1 MKRRIVF
8 ATGNENK
15 MKEIR
20 MILADLGM
28 EIVSMREAGVD
39 EEIVED
45 GMSFEENAEIKA
57 RAVSRVL
64 VNDIVL
70 ADDSGLE
77 IDYLDK
83 APGIYSARFAG
94 EDTSYDIK
102 NRILLD
108 RLEGVPDDERTAR
121 FVCAVAAV
129 FPDGTTSVVRET
141 IEGQIG
147 HEIVGANGFGYDPI
161 FYVPEFGCTTAEM
174 TPEQKN
180 KLSHRGKALR
190 AIKILLEIERGRSM
204 KILIVSDTHGRHQAL
219 DRALE
224 EAGKIDMFIHLGDVE
239 GGEDYLEAVVECEK
253 HIIRGNND
261 FFTELPREEEFEIG
275 PYHAFITHGHYYYVS
290 MGMETIIEEGRSRG
304 ADLVMFGHTH
314 RPFFLQ
320 KDGMTILNPGSLS
333 FPRQEGRRGS
343 YMIME
348 VDGDGKL
355 SFEQKYL

>member
-1 MKRRIVF
+1 
-8 ATGNENK
+8 
-15 MKEIR
+15 
-20 MILADLGM
+20 
-28 EIVSMREAGVD
+28 
-39 EEIVED
+39 
-45 GMSFEENAEIKA
+45 
-57 RAVSRVL
+57 
-64 VNDIVL
+64 
-70 ADDSGLE
+70 
-77 IDYLDK
+77 
-83 APGIYSARFAG
+83 
-94 EDTSYDIK
+94 
-102 NRILLD
+102 
-108 RLEGVPDDERTAR
+108 
-121 FVCAVAAV
+121 
-129 FPDGTTSVVRET
+129 
-141 IEGQIG
+141 
-147 HEIVGANGFGYDPI
+147 
-161 FYVPEFGCTTAEM
+161 
-174 TPEQKN
+174 
-180 KLSHRGKALR
+180 
-190 AIKILLEIERGRSM
+190 M

-253 HIIRGNND
+253 HI
-261 FFTELPREEEFEIG
+261 
-275 PYHAFITHGHYYYVS
+275 

>member
-1 MKRRIVF
+1 
-8 ATGNENK
+8 
-15 MKEIR
+15 
-20 MILADLGM
+20 
-28 EIVSMREAGVD
+28 
-39 EEIVED
+39 
-45 GMSFEENAEIKA
+45 
-57 RAVSRVL
+57 
-64 VNDIVL
+64 
-70 ADDSGLE
+70 
-77 IDYLDK
+77 
-83 APGIYSARFAG
+83 
-94 EDTSYDIK
+94 
-102 NRILLD
+102 
-108 RLEGVPDDERTAR
+108 
-121 FVCAVAAV
+121 
-129 FPDGTTSVVRET
+129 
-141 IEGQIG
+141 
-147 HEIVGANGFGYDPI
+147 
-161 FYVPEFGCTTAEM
+161 M

-190 AIKILLEIERGRSM
+190 AIKILLEEKLNRGRSM

-348 VDGDGKL
+348 VNGDGKL